1 MTIYRLATCAAVL
14 TALALPVA
22 PTYAIAEEMT
32 AEDILKRLKA
42 QRTRTLGFVDES
54 KPADGSEEETAIAV
68 APEATDEAP
77 SGLALTPTEDG
88 STTVTASTDESV
100 STTTATSV
108 SNSGGDDS
116 ASAITTASATPA
128 EAYVID
134 LTIYFDFDSA
144 VLKAASKNQ
153 LNALCEAVRLD
164 TGNGT
169 YQIIGH
175 TDAKGSASYNKR
187 LSTSRADE
195 VVRYMVSQCGIQADR
210 LKAVG
215 AGEEQ
220 LKFPEDPRNDEN
232 RRVEIQ
238 VLS

>member
-1 MTIYRLATCAAVL
+1 MKPINMAMQAAIM
-14 TALALPVA
+14 TALALPIA
-22 PTYAIAEEMT
+22 PNFAFADEMT
-32 AEDILKRLKA
+32 AEDILQRLKA

-54 KPADGSEEETAIAV
+54 KPAGAETEAAEVSV
-68 APEATDEAP
+68 APQADDEAP
-77 SGLALTPTEDG
+77 TGLALAPTDG
-88 STTVTASTDESV
+88 NGGTVTASTDESIDT
-100 STTTATSV
+100 STATTV
-108 SNSGGDDS
+108 ATAGGTDE
-116 ASAITTASATPA
+116 APAITTAAAAPA
-128 EAYVID
+128 EAYTID

-144 VLKAASKNQ
+144 VLKAASKTQ

-164 TGNGT
+164 TGDGT

-175 TDAKGSASYNKR
+175 TDAKGSAGYNKR
-187 LSTSRADE
+187 LSQARADE
-195 VVRYMVSQCGIQADR
+195 VVRYMVSKCGINDTR
-210 LKAVG
+210 LEAVG